1 MYDVAYT
8 SHVFAGQMAE
18 EGSCMKPRWLG
29 TAITTAAL
37 LSTVAAAQ
45 AGDGE
50 WPITAKACRTMTNP
64 VQKSVCYD
72 TAFDAASKPSGRAN
86 VPESRRNENPQKTFG
101 FPVGHREDVKAP
113 TATPEIKEIFSS
125 IARLS
130 PVGRGV
136 AVLTLADGSAWRTL
150 DSPRIMPDAGQS
162 IRIRRGILH
171 GYFASVGNTR
181 SFRVQRIK

>member
-1 MYDVAYT
+1 
-8 SHVFAGQMAE
+8 
-18 EGSCMKPRWLG
+18 MKPRWLG

-37 LSTVAAAQ
+37 LSTMTAAQ
-45 AGDGE
+45 TGDGE
-50 WPITAKACRTMTNP
+50 WPIAARACRSMTDP

-86 VPESRRNENPQKTFG
+86 ASRRNENPQKIFG
-101 FPVGHREDVKAP
+101 FPVGHREEVKAP
-113 TATPEIKEIFSS
+113 MAAPEIKEIFSS
-125 IARLS
+125 IVRLS
-130 PVGRGV
+130 PAGRGV

-162 IRIRRGILH
+162 IRIRRGILD